1 MELKEKIIKNRE
13 KFEKTCESNQIFTHS
28 LLEFLG
34 EDLFTAPASNMESM
48 YNAFPGG
55 LIDHILKVTKYA
67 VILNESLPENLRVDK
82 KSIIKVCFL
91 HQIGKTFLFKFCESE
106 WHRKN
111 AGKMYDFNEDLI
123 SMRVGERSAY
133 YTLTYGVS
141 LTEEEYQSIINFD
154 KSEDDKQSKWYGSTL
169 STLLKQSN
177 ELSIIECKKNK

>member
-1 MELKEKIIKNRE
+1 MELKEKIIKNRD
-13 KFEKTCESNQIFTHS
+13 KFEKTYNSNEIFTES
-28 LLEFLG
+28 LLKFLG
-34 EDLFTAPASNMESM
+34 ENLYTAPASNMESM

-67 VILNESLPENLRVDK
+67 VVLNDSLPENLRVDK

-111 AGKMYDFNEDLI
+111 TGKMYDFNEDLV
-123 SMRVGERSAY
+123 SMKVGERSAY
-133 YTLTYGVS
+133 YALSYGVT

-154 KSEDDKQSKWYGSTL
+154 KSEDDKQSKWYGSIL
-169 STLLKQSN
+169 STLLRQAN